1 MLYYITI
8 STRDHPILDK
18 LVDRVK
24 ANGETIEVLGQHEN
38 RTIGWENQQ
47 RFGVKLREVATFLR
61 RDSLKSDDLVLF
73 TDAYDVAY
81 FGTKLEIIDRYMS
94 FKTPIV
100 FGCEKECHPDPNR
113 ASEYMDT
120 NREFPYL
127 NSGMF
132 IGTVDALRQC
142 IMNYQYNDTD
152 DDQRYWTTQ
161 YLNNP
166 DRITLDYDNKLFLNT
181 SGFESEVFMY
191 DRSSAV
197 AFYKYANP
205 QFVHVNGPD
214 KSFIN
219 ELVGL
224 K

>member
-1 MLYYITI
+1 MLYYITV
-8 STRDHPILDK
+8 STRPHPILDK
-18 LVDRVK
+18 LIGRVK
-24 ANGETIEVLGQHEN
+24 ENKEEIEVLGQEEN

-47 RFGVKLREVATFLR
+47 RFGVKLREVANFLKR
-61 RDSLKSDDLVLF
+61 EHLDPDDLVLF

-81 FGTKLEIIDRYMS
+81 FGTHKEIIKRYTS
-94 FKTPIV
+94 FNCPIV
-100 FGCEKECHPDPNR
+100 FGCEKECHPDPHR
-113 ASEYMDT
+113 ALEYADT

-127 NSGMF
+127 NSGLF
-132 IGTVDALRQC
+132 IGTVDALRKC
-142 IMNYQYNDTD
+142 ILTYQYNDTD

-166 DRITLDYDNKLFLNT
+166 DRIQLDYENRLFLNT
-181 SGFESEVFMY
+181 SGYESELFMY
-191 DRSSAV
+191 DREGAV

-214 KSFIN
+214 KSFVN
-219 ELVGL
+219 ELV